1 MLAAVPS
8 YDAMVCPHPLRK
20 HQREALAAFET
31 ARQAGSTRWWVTMPP
46 GAGKTLVGTEVAR
59 VLGRRTV
66 VFSPNT
72 AIQGQWVDA
81 WDSYDGPRGGTRRD
95 LRTWFT
101 ALTYQSLA
109 VFQQDGDDDEAPDD
123 GGQVERL
130 HPNGLALIETLKAAG
145 PLTIVLDECHHLLE
159 VWGQLLREVLDD
171 LPEAVVLG
179 LTATPP
185 GSLTRTQ
192 AEQTRTLFGPILYE
206 ARIPALVKE
215 GTLAPYAELAWL
227 TEPTADEAA
236 WLREQSTRFRE
247 LTTDLFDPA
256 FGSTSL
262 PEWLAQRFVRPT
274 ADGTSTWLELAAR
287 EPELTDAALR
297 LSHAGLLELPIGAL
311 LHEQHRQP
319 PVAEDWRL
327 FLDDWLLTCIEP
339 RSQVEGEPGA
349 GDRAVLEAV
358 RRTLPAIGYVWTRTG
373 IRTGRGTVD
382 RVTARS
388 AAKQGAVA
396 GIVASEAINLG
407 EEVRVLVLCDH
418 ERATA
423 TTRARVTDDSSPAPE
438 PAGSATG
445 VLVGLLADPDTAVLD
460 PMLVTGK
467 TVAGAEET
475 LRRLVTWVDH
485 THPGMAASLVID
497 TSGEVPTVAGR
508 WTSGQ
513 WVAHVTGFFAA
524 GGTRALVGTRGLL
537 GEGWDAP
544 AITTLVDLTTATTP
558 TAVVQTRGRALR
570 IDPAHPEKVA
580 LLWSVVCVQEG
591 HVAGANDWERYARKH
606 RGYFTV
612 DETGAV
618 VDGVAGVDSSFSD
631 YHPPAVTD
639 FPALDARMLVRA
651 QGRDAVR
658 DRWLSGAAYSDRVEH
673 VVRVLP
679 DKPVPTEAVPPLAG
693 TAGLVS
699 WPEHARLRPGRWQA
713 AVPLVVLLVLLVAV
727 LGQLVPVALVVLA
740 VPLGALSLALLGRS
754 RVRAAS
760 EHRATLGLVAA
771 AVADGMQGAGLSSV
785 GADDL
790 SRSVSPDGVESFSLE
805 TDEET
810 SAMFAAAF
818 EEVVSPMSDPRYVVP
833 RYVTSPPRGW
843 DGLVRGIRSLVRD
856 HPDGEVWHTVPSI
869 LATKRGR
876 ADAFA
881 VAWEHWVRGGPTLY
895 ASSPQGAG
903 VIATHRGMNPFDV
916 TCVIRR
922 VWS

>member
-8 YDAMVCPHPLRK
+8 YDAMVCPHSLRT
-20 HQREALAAFET
+20 HQQEALDAFEA

-59 VLGRRTV
+59 LLGRRTV

-72 AIQGQWVDA
+72 AIQGQWVRTWDA
-81 WDSYDGPRGGTRRD
+81 YDGPRGGTQRD

-109 VFQQDGDDDEAPDD
+109 VFQDDEEA
-123 GGQVERL
+123 E
-130 HPNGLALIETLKAAG
+130 NAG
-145 PLTIVLDECHHLLE
+145 PRRAAAPQRARADRDPQGRRSVDHRPRR
-159 VWGQLLREVLDD
+159 VPPPARG
-171 LPEAVVLG
+171 LG
-179 LTATPP
+179 PASARGARRPARGRRARPHRDPTRLADPHP
-185 GSLTRTQ
+185 GG
-192 AEQTRTLFGPILYE
+192 ADAALFGPILYE

-227 TEPTADEAA
+227 TEPTNDEAA
-236 WLREQSTRFRE
+236 WLREQSTRFQE
-247 LTTDLFDPA
+247 LTTDLFDPG

-262 PEWLAQRFVRPT
+262 PEWLAQRFVEP
-274 ADGTSTWLELAAR
+274 ASDGTSTWQEIAAR
-287 EPELTDAALR
+287 DPEIADAALR
-297 LSHAGLLELPIGAL
+297 LVHAGLLELPLGAL
-311 LHEQHRQP
+311 LHERHRQP

-327 FLDDWLLTCIEP
+327 FLDDWLLNCIGP
-339 RSQVEGEPGA
+339 RGQVEGEMGA
-349 GDRAVLEAV
+349 GDRAVLESV
-358 RRTLPAIGYVWTRTG
+358 RRTLPAIGYVWTQTG

-396 GIVASEAINLG
+396 GIVSSEASNLG
-407 EEVRVLVLCDH
+407 ERARILVLCDH

-423 TTRARVTDDSSPAPE
+423 TTRARVTDDATPAPD

-445 VLVGLLADPDTAVLD
+445 VLVGLLADPNCADLD

-475 LRRLVTWVDH
+475 LRRLVTWVDQ

-497 TSGEVPTVAGR
+497 TSGEVPTVSGR
-508 WTSGQ
+508 WTTGQ
-513 WVAHVTGFFAA
+513 WVAHVTAFFAA

-631 YHPPAVTD
+631 YHPPPVTD
-639 FPALDARMLVRA
+639 FPALDARMLVRGE
-651 QGRDAVR
+651 GRDVVR

-679 DKPVPTEAVPPLAG
+679 DKPVPTAEVASVAG
-693 TAGLVS
+693 TTGLVA
-699 WPEHARLRPGRWQA
+699 WPEQARLQPGRWQA
-713 AVPLVVLLVLLVAV
+713 AVPLVAVLVLLIAV
-727 LGQLVPVALVVLA
+727 LGQAVPVALLLLA

-760 EHRATLGLVAA
+760 EHRTTLGLVAA
-771 AVADGMQGAGLSSV
+771 AVADGLRGAGISSV
-785 GADDL
+785 GADGL
-790 SRSVSPDGVESFSLE
+790 TRSVSPDGVESFSLE

-810 SAMFAAAF
+810 SAIFAAAF

-856 HPDGEVWHTVPSI
+856 HPDGEVWHTVPSV
-869 LATKRGR
+869 LATKRDR

-881 VAWEHWVRGGPTLY
+881 IAWEHWARGGPALY
-895 ASSPQGAG
+895 ATSPRGAG
-903 VIATHRGMNPFDV
+903 VVATHRGMNPFDV